1 MRTNRAPIVVPD
13 STGASES
20 DHRVA
25 GKVWAAFLESNK
37 DRFQRTITA
46 PIGGL
51 LGCGLFGC
59 VYESE
64 SPWVVKLTR
73 DKTEGPIWAYMAELL
88 GDPEVTDE
96 LNAFLRVND
105 VVRVQP
111 DVIFDEEEM
120 PIYCI
125 VREEGLPVLAEP
137 GLRVTKE
144 TQRRIG
150 ITPKIL
156 ADIGIDEEEPSINV
170 LGRLG
175 DALPPAIQESLADFY
190 SLIVALKYYRS
201 HALVFHKWRGKLTH
215 GDYEGLEQYQAEEIA
230 DEAFRGM
237 LDSIDGMR
245 HRNNRPNR
253 FGLEIGTTLAAAVN
267 FGDLVF
273 QDLHLYNIGWR
284 IHETIGQDR
293 RPPCMVILD
302 PGAMAT
308 PYSPEIREVELMLE
322 NLGRKQRAH

>member
-1 MRTNRAPIVVPD
+1 MRTNRAPIVVPG

-25 GKVWAAFLESNK
+25 GKVWATFLENNK
-37 DRFQRTITA
+37 DRFRRTITV
-46 PIGGL
+46 PIGEL

-59 VYESE
+59 VYEST

-88 GDPEVTDE
+88 TDPEVTGE
-96 LNAFLRVND
+96 LNAFLRVDD

-111 DVIFDEEEM
+111 DVLFDEEEM
-120 PIYCI
+120 PIYCV
-125 VREEGLPVLAEP
+125 VREEALPVLGEP
-137 GLRVTKE
+137 GLKATKE
-144 TQRRIG
+144 TLRRIG
-150 ITPKIL
+150 LTPELLGK
-156 ADIGIDEEEPSINV
+156 AGIHEPEPSVNLLGRRMDAFPEEE
-170 LGRLG
+170 
-175 DALPPAIQESLADFY
+175 QEALADFY
-190 SLIVALKYYRS
+190 SLIVALKYYRQ
-201 HALVFHKWRGKLTH
+201 HALVFHQWRGRLTH
-215 GDYEGLEQYQAEEIA
+215 SDYGGLEQYEAEEIA
-230 DEAFRGM
+230 DAAFRGM
-237 LDSIDGMR
+237 LDAIDGMK
-245 HRNNRPNR
+245 HRDRRPNR

-284 IHETIGQDR
+284 IHETIKGDR

-308 PYSPEIREVELMLE
+308 PYSPEIREVELMLA
-322 NLGRKQRAH
+322 NFSRKLRAH